1 MELTE
6 KILADKE
13 MVPLFLQYM
22 KMHLRQQDL
31 PEALPLEA
39 EEKDTSDYLK
49 QVWDFNKSIDPH
61 QCPCKEI
68 QDSRGYRIAEQ
79 QDEPAHCSCLRSV
92 TERLQRNRHP
102 EVLDRRITALKK

>member
-6 KILADKE
+6 KILTDKE

-31 PEALPLEA
+31 PQTLPLEA

-49 QVWDFNKSIDPH
+49 QVWDFNKSVESLTSALAKKYKIPVDIESPNSKMN
-61 QCPCKEI
+61 QLIVAVCEALQKDYSETAIRQYSIKE
-68 QDSRGYRIAEQ
+68 
-79 QDEPAHCSCLRSV
+79 
-92 TERLQRNRHP
+92 
-102 EVLDRRITALKK
+102 